1 MKNRLFM
8 YKPGMLAMDMFF
20 PSATL
25 GWAKTNV
32 LCCMDT
38 WSRYCGVYAI
48 DTKRQ
53 ADVLKGMTDFLAKF
67 ASMGHLPRRILSDK
81 GSDMAGATRAIEP
94 YRQAKD
100 GNAPMVLH
108 TATGTPVL
116 IVEGLNAQVQRRMQ
130 IFRTAGLIEE
140 ASQILHEITD
150 QLNNE
155 PRAARGFLTPIQL
168 LALDEAGRARIN
180 RLYRD
185 KYIPEQELHGL
196 PQINVNDT
204 VRRLEMSRKEQE
216 TNAKKGFAP
225 KWSEQLYTVLRK
237 TKLRMNPY
245 HYRYD
250 IGLPDTFYRHEL
262 QKIIGLDEE
271 VPNLVRYKEVAI
283 GGYDPADDAEW
294 DHDD

>member
-1 MKNRLFM
+1 
-8 YKPGMLAMDMFF
+8 MDMFF

-53 ADVLKGMTDFLAKF
+53 ADVLKAMQDFLAKF

-100 GNAPMVLH
+100 GDAPMVLH

-196 PQINVNDT
+196 PEINVNDT
-204 VRRLEMSRKEQE
+204 VRRLEMTRKEQE
-216 TNAKKGFAP
+216 TNATKGFAP

-245 HYRYD
+245 HFRYD

-262 QKIIGLDEE
+262 QKIIGLDEQ

-294 DHDD
+294 EHDD